1 MPYIALFLKKN
12 CKNLGALEVPLP
24 DSLVISYTYC

>member
-12 CKNLGALEVPLP
+12 CKNIGALEVSPT
-24 DSLVISYTYC
+24 DILVITYTYC